1 MPQTLGMKA
10 INIALF
16 ASVAAIFAKLVL
28 FQINAEYQYTVYANI
43 LFLLIA
49 IFFGIRQG
57 MIENNGAT
65 TYMNDVKSGA
75 RTAAIFAV
83 IIAIFAY
90 VYYNNINPEFLQ
102 QKIDERMVLVE
113 NITPQEIET
122 LKSEGKIAQELTKE
136 DLINKELENT
146 QNFYSPF
153 FYATLSLIGYLL
165 VGIVYS
171 LFLSLILRNAPGF
184 KR

>member
-1 MPQTLGMKA
+1 MKA
-10 INIALF
+10 LNIALF
-16 ASVAAIFAKLVL
+16 ASAGAILAKLVL
-28 FQINAEYQYTVYANI
+28 FQFNAEYQYTVYSNI
-43 LFLLIA
+43 LFLLVA

-57 MIENNGAT
+57 MIENNGNT
-65 TYMNDVKSGA
+65 TYLNDVKSGA
-75 RTAAIFAV
+75 RTAAVFAV
-83 IIAIFAY
+83 IIALFAY
-90 VYYNNINPEFLQ
+90 VYYSNINPEFLQ
-102 QKIDERMVLVE
+102 AKIDERMVLVE

-122 LKSEGKIAQELTKE
+122 LQAEGKIAQGLTKE

-171 LFLSLILRNAPGF
+171 LFLGLILRNAPGF

>member
-1 MPQTLGMKA
+1 MKA
-10 INIALF
+10 LNIALF
-16 ASVAAIFAKLVL
+16 ASAAAILSKLVL
-28 FQINAEYQYTVYANI
+28 FQIHAEYQYTVYANI

-57 MIENNGAT
+57 MIDNSGST
-65 TYMNDVKSGA
+65 TYLNDVKSGA
-75 RTAAIFAV
+75 RTAAVFAV
-83 IIAIFAY
+83 IIALFAY

-102 QKIDERMVLVE
+102 SKIDERMVLVE
-113 NITPQEIET
+113 NITPEEIET
-122 LKSEGKIAQELTKE
+122 LKSEGKIAQDLTKE
-136 DLINKELENT
+136 HLINKELENT

-153 FYATLSLIGYLL
+153 FYATLSLIGYLI